1 MEPDAIEE
9 QRIEPREFRVRGD
22 KVLVQ
27 QHTWGRGA
35 GSGIE
40 LEVDLWVVWTL
51 NDDGLVT
58 RVEAFLVDQ
67 KGEAPKRPGYRRALH
82 VLHDQRVP

>member
-1 MEPDAIEE
+1 MEPDAIAE
-9 QRIEPREFRVRGD
+9 QRIEPRTFRVNGD

-40 LEVDLWVVWTL
+40 LEVDMWVVWTV
-51 NDDGLVT
+51 DEDGLVT
-58 RVEAFLVDQ
+58 RVESFLDHQ
-67 KGEAPKRPGYRRALH
+67 ESQALEAAGLSE
-82 VLHDQRVP
+82 